1 MGTFLIPKK
10 SSYRSLELHTTPNSY
25 TFFSKSIVRLS
36 SPVSSRA
43 NRANTVR
50 GQFGLI
56 LTLFAIV
63 SLPFATAV
71 PSGLTYLDSTWSSLE
86 GEGGELIAMNPNGT
100 ILASYHGKDII
111 LFNATTLERIG
122 SINFDEDISAMKFNP
137 NGSMLAIN
145 KRSTVHLKESIRLID
160 ISEMQVLEGS
170 VQADDSFR
178 NIAWSV
184 DGTLLAAQGY
194 DGDVEQYRIPSLTLK
209 NTLQEVH
216 VVDITCIDYRSDGQY
231 ILTGDEAGRWAV
243 WDLQGQ
249 RQGPYREFGQELLD
263 CKFSPDGNDIVFMGV
278 NGNFTSRGFGEAE
291 KHSMMVDGG
300 KEIIFSKNGN
310 RMHIAVESDVFS
322 GLNTYNYETFG
333 LIQNT
338 TFFHTVEDIEMLED
352 SSSRLQ
358 SLFVAAGTGEI
369 AVYLRELIPFGYNSP
384 GVDLDGDNVPD
395 NLDPDD
401 DGDGVNDDWDDDFGC
416 DAPEGTPCSRYP
428 DLEKIR
434 NIEIFIG
441 KDFVVRDS
449 ITLPTED
456 SSNIRNLSRNAIAR
470 DQVISARETQL
481 FADAMCQ
488 NMDHGDIIDQLRETI
503 EISSGELGD
512 AVVRCNVVSGME
524 LIRDGDSTTQITI
537 AITTTFQ
544 YATMVTLP
552 LDISLEEQTLPTDG
566 SIAWLAP
573 SHPISLTF
581 SGDGVETEKI
591 PLWWN
596 DGETTASITINQVS
610 VKNPTAVD
618 SLLDYALH
626 PLAFLLYL
634 AIIGGSL
641 TLLIR
646 KKNEINFNMDD
657 DELEENEFDDSDDE
671 IPDKP
676 GNLDQNVDDEL
687 EDSVLATKPK
697 PIENPTKR
705 KVARKGRQTIE
716 SSASIE
722 FKPKKVTKRRQIT
735 SNDINKSGPITK
747 TKRKRLVSTDD
758 LNEEMES
765 IKSNVEP
772 KVKTR
777 KVKTKSEISEKPVKK
792 RRAVKK
798 NIEKYT
804 NDSNSEKMV
813 DEEKMQND
821 LVKDFIKED

>member
-1 MGTFLIPKK
+1 M
-10 SSYRSLELHTTPNSY
+10 
-25 TFFSKSIVRLS
+25 
-36 SPVSSRA
+36 
-43 NRANTVR
+43 R
-50 GQFGLI
+50 GNFGLL
-56 LTLFAIV
+56 LTLFAVI
-63 SLPFATAV
+63 SLPFASAV

-86 GEGGELIAMNPNGT
+86 GDGGELIAMNPNGT

-111 LFNATTLERIG
+111 FYNATTLERVS
-122 SINFDEDISAMKFNP
+122 SISFDEDISAMEFNP
-137 NGSMLAIN
+137 NGSLLAIN

-160 ISEMQVLEGS
+160 IHEMQVLDSS

-184 DGTLLAAQGY
+184 DGLILAAQGY

-216 VVDITCIDYRSDGQY
+216 VVDVTCIDYRLDGQY
-231 ILTGDEAGRWAV
+231 VLTGDEAGRWAV
-243 WDLQGQ
+243 WDIQGQ
-249 RQGPYREFGQELLD
+249 RQGPYREFGQELID
-263 CKFSPDGNDIVFMGV
+263 CKFSPDGNDIVFIGV
-278 NGNFTSRGFGEAE
+278 DGNFTSRVFGGAE

-300 KEIIFSKNGN
+300 KEIVFSENGN
-310 RMHIAVESDVFS
+310 RMHIAVDSDTFS
-322 GLNTYNYETFG
+322 GLNTYNYETFD
-333 LIQNT
+333 LIQDT
-338 TFFHTVEDIEMLED
+338 TFFHAVEDIEILED

-401 DGDGVNDDWDDDFGC
+401 DGDGVNDDWDDDYGC

-434 NIEIFIG
+434 KIEIFIG
-441 KDFVVRDS
+441 KEFVVRDS

-470 DQVISARETQL
+470 DQVISASETQR
-481 FADAMCQ
+481 FADAICQ
-488 NMDHGDIIDQLRETI
+488 NMDHGDIIDQLKETI

-512 AVVRCNVVSGME
+512 AVVSCNVVSGME

-544 YATMVTLP
+544 YDTMVTLP
-552 LDISLEEQTLPTDG
+552 LDIRLKEQTLPTDG

-573 SHPISLTF
+573 AHPIALTF
-581 SGDGVETEKI
+581 SGDGVETEEI

-596 DGETTASITINQVS
+596 DGENTVSITINQVS

-626 PLAFLLYL
+626 PAAFLLYL
-634 AIIGGSL
+634 AIIGGAF

-646 KKNEINFNMDD
+646 KQNEIDFNIDD
-657 DELEENEFDDSDDE
+657 ADEQDESVFLDSDYENSEKSRGFEQSNDE
-671 IPDKP
+671 SD
-676 GNLDQNVDDEL
+676 DNVMP
-687 EDSVLATKPK
+687 TKPK
-697 PIENPTKR
+697 PIENSTKR
-705 KVARKGRQTIE
+705 KVARKERQIRE
-716 SSASIE
+716 SSENIDIT
-722 FKPKKVTKRRQIT
+722 PQKVTKRRKI
-735 SNDINKSGPITK
+735 SSPDINKSGPIKK
-747 TKRKRLVSTDD
+747 TKRKRLVASDES
-758 LNEEMES
+758 EEVIES
-765 IKSNVEP
+765 HSSNVEP

-777 KVKTKSEISEKPVKK
+777 KVKTKSEVSERPVKK

-798 NIEKYT
+798 SIDEPT
-804 NDSNSEKMV
+804 TESDGDKML
-813 DEEKMQND
+813 DEEKLQND
-821 LVKDFIKED
+821 LVKDFIKKE

>member
-1 MGTFLIPKK
+1 M
-10 SSYRSLELHTTPNSY
+10 
-25 TFFSKSIVRLS
+25 
-36 SPVSSRA
+36 
-43 NRANTVR
+43 R
-50 GQFGLI
+50 GQFGL
-56 LTLFAIV
+56 LVTLFAVV
-63 SLPFATAV
+63 SLPFASAV

-86 GEGGELIAMNPNGT
+86 GDGGELIAMNPNGT
-100 ILASYHGKDII
+100 ILASYHGKDI
-111 LFNATTLERIG
+111 LFFNTTTLDRIG
-122 SINFDEDISAMKFNP
+122 SISFDEDISAMKFNP
-137 NGSMLAIN
+137 NGSLLAIN

-160 ISEMQVLEGS
+160 INEMQVLESS

-184 DGTLLAAQGY
+184 DGTILAAQGY

-216 VVDITCIDYRSDGQY
+216 VVDVTCIDYRSDGQY

-278 NGNFTSRGFGEAE
+278 NGNFASRGFGGSE
-291 KHSMMVDGG
+291 KHSMIVDGG
-300 KEIIFSKNGN
+300 KEIIFSGNGN
-310 RMHIAVESDVFS
+310 RMHVAVESNSFY
-322 GLNTYNYETFG
+322 GLNTYNYETFD

-358 SLFVAAGTGEI
+358 SLYVAAGTGEI

-428 DLEKIR
+428 DLDKIR

-441 KDFVVRDS
+441 EEFVVRDS

-470 DQVISARETQL
+470 DQVISASETQL
-481 FADAMCQ
+481 FADAICK
-488 NMDHGDIIDQLRETI
+488 NMDHGDIIDQLKETI

-552 LDISLEEQTLPTDG
+552 LDISLKEQTLPTDG

-573 SHPISLTF
+573 AHPISLTF
-581 SGDGVETEKI
+581 RGDGVETEKI

-626 PLAFLLYL
+626 PVAFLLYL
-634 AIIGGSL
+634 AIIGGAL
-641 TLLIR
+641 TLVIR
-646 KKNEINFNMDD
+646 KQNEIDFNID
-657 DELEENEFDDSDDE
+657 DEEDHEENEIDE
-671 IPDKP
+671 SEDEFFDKP
-676 GNLDQNVDDEL
+676 QSVYT
-687 EDSVLATKPK
+687 DSKDSLSATKPK
-697 PIENPTKR
+697 SVENSAKR
-705 KVARKGRQTIE
+705 KVTRKDRQKRE
-716 SSASIE
+716 STTNVDTE
-722 FKPKKVTKRRQIT
+722 PQKVTKRRKVSST
-735 SNDINKSGPITK
+735 DLNKSGPIMK
-747 TKRKRLVSTDD
+747 TKRKRLVSADD
-758 LNEEMES
+758 SNEEIES
-765 IKSNVEP
+765 VDSNEEP
-772 KVKTR
+772 RVKTR
-777 KVKTKSEISEKPVKK
+777 KVKAKSEISEKPVKK

-798 NIEKYT
+798 SIDEPATESIYEK
-804 NDSNSEKMV
+804 KV
-813 DEEKMQND
+813 DEEKLQKD
-821 LVKDFIKED
+821 LVKDFIAED

>member
-1 MGTFLIPKK
+1 M
-10 SSYRSLELHTTPNSY
+10 
-25 TFFSKSIVRLS
+25 
-36 SPVSSRA
+36 
-43 NRANTVR
+43 R
-50 GQFGLI
+50 GQFGL
-56 LTLFAIV
+56 LVTLFAVV
-63 SLPFATAV
+63 SLPFASAV

-86 GEGGELIAMNPNGT
+86 GDGGELIAMNPNGT
-100 ILASYHGKDII
+100 ILASYHGKDI
-111 LFNATTLERIG
+111 LFFNTTTLDRIG
-122 SINFDEDISAMKFNP
+122 SISFDEDISAMKFNP
-137 NGSMLAIN
+137 NGSLLAIN

-160 ISEMQVLEGS
+160 INEMQVLESS

-184 DGTLLAAQGY
+184 DGTILAAQGY

-216 VVDITCIDYRSDGQY
+216 VVDVTCIDYRSDGQY

-278 NGNFTSRGFGEAE
+278 DGNFASRGFGGSE
-291 KHSMMVDGG
+291 KHSMIVDGG
-300 KEIIFSKNGN
+300 KEIIFSGNGN
-310 RMHIAVESDVFS
+310 RMHVAVESNSFY
-322 GLNTYNYETFG
+322 GLNTYNYETFD

-358 SLFVAAGTGEI
+358 SLYVAAGTGEI

-428 DLEKIR
+428 DLDKIR

-441 KDFVVRDS
+441 EEFVVRDS

-470 DQVISARETQL
+470 DQVISASETQL
-481 FADAMCQ
+481 FADAICK
-488 NMDHGDIIDQLRETI
+488 NMDHGDIIDQLKETI

-552 LDISLEEQTLPTDG
+552 LDISLKEQTLPTDG

-573 SHPISLTF
+573 AHPISLTF
-581 SGDGVETEKI
+581 RGDGVETEKI

-626 PLAFLLYL
+626 PVAFLLYL
-634 AIIGGSL
+634 AIIGGAL
-641 TLLIR
+641 TLVIR
-646 KKNEINFNMDD
+646 KQNEIDFNID
-657 DELEENEFDDSDDE
+657 DEEDHEENEIDE
-671 IPDKP
+671 SEDEFFDKP
-676 GNLDQNVDDEL
+676 QSVYT
-687 EDSVLATKPK
+687 DSKDSLSATKPK
-697 PIENPTKR
+697 SVENSAKR
-705 KVARKGRQTIE
+705 KVTRKDRQKRE
-716 SSASIE
+716 STTNVDTE
-722 FKPKKVTKRRQIT
+722 PQKVTKRRKVSST
-735 SNDINKSGPITK
+735 DLNKSGPIMK
-747 TKRKRLVSTDD
+747 TKRKRLVSADD
-758 LNEEMES
+758 SNEEIES
-765 IKSNVEP
+765 VDSNEEP
-772 KVKTR
+772 RVKTR
-777 KVKTKSEISEKPVKK
+777 KVKAKSEISEKPVKK

-798 NIEKYT
+798 SIDEPATESIYEK
-804 NDSNSEKMV
+804 KV
-813 DEEKMQND
+813 DEEKLQKD
-821 LVKDFIKED
+821 LVKDFIAED

>member
-1 MGTFLIPKK
+1 M
-10 SSYRSLELHTTPNSY
+10 
-25 TFFSKSIVRLS
+25 
-36 SPVSSRA
+36 
-43 NRANTVR
+43 R
-50 GQFGLI
+50 GQFGL
-56 LTLFAIV
+56 LVTLFAVV
-63 SLPFATAV
+63 SLPFASAV

-86 GEGGELIAMNPNGT
+86 GDGGELIAMNPNGT
-100 ILASYHGKDII
+100 ILASYHGKDI
-111 LFNATTLERIG
+111 LFFNTTTLDRIG
-122 SINFDEDISAMKFNP
+122 SISFDEDISAMKFNP
-137 NGSMLAIN
+137 NGSLLAIN

-160 ISEMQVLEGS
+160 INEMQVLESS

-184 DGTLLAAQGY
+184 DGTILAAQGY

-216 VVDITCIDYRSDGQY
+216 VVDVTCIDYRSDGQY

-278 NGNFTSRGFGEAE
+278 DGNFASRGFGGSE
-291 KHSMMVDGG
+291 KHSMIVDGG
-300 KEIIFSKNGN
+300 KEIIFSGNGN
-310 RMHIAVESDVFS
+310 RMHVAVESNSFY
-322 GLNTYNYETFG
+322 GLNTYNYETFD

-358 SLFVAAGTGEI
+358 SLYVAAGTGEI

-428 DLEKIR
+428 DLDKIR

-441 KDFVVRDS
+441 EEFVVRDS

-470 DQVISARETQL
+470 DQVISASETQL
-481 FADAMCQ
+481 FADAICK
-488 NMDHGDIIDQLRETI
+488 NMDHGDIIDQLKETI

-552 LDISLEEQTLPTDG
+552 LDISLKEQTLPTDG

-573 SHPISLTF
+573 AHPISLTF
-581 SGDGVETEKI
+581 RGDGVETEKI

-626 PLAFLLYL
+626 PVAFLLYL
-634 AIIGGSL
+634 AIIGGAL
-641 TLLIR
+641 TLVIR
-646 KKNEINFNMDD
+646 KQNEIDFNID
-657 DELEENEFDDSDDE
+657 DEEDHEENEIDE
-671 IPDKP
+671 SENEFFDKP
-676 GNLDQNVDDEL
+676 QSVYT
-687 EDSVLATKPK
+687 DSKDSLSATKPK
-697 PIENPTKR
+697 SVENSAKR
-705 KVARKGRQTIE
+705 KVTRKDRQKRE
-716 SSASIE
+716 STTNVDTE
-722 FKPKKVTKRRQIT
+722 PQKVTKRRKVSST
-735 SNDINKSGPITK
+735 DLNKSGPIMK
-747 TKRKRLVSTDD
+747 TKRKRLVSADD
-758 LNEEMES
+758 SNEEIES
-765 IKSNVEP
+765 VGSNEEP
-772 KVKTR
+772 RVKTR
-777 KVKTKSEISEKPVKK
+777 KVKAKSEISEKPVKK

-798 NIEKYT
+798 SIDEPATESIYEK
-804 NDSNSEKMV
+804 KV
-813 DEEKMQND
+813 DEEKLQKD
-821 LVKDFIKED
+821 LVKDFIAED

>member
-1 MGTFLIPKK
+1 M
-10 SSYRSLELHTTPNSY
+10 
-25 TFFSKSIVRLS
+25 
-36 SPVSSRA
+36 
-43 NRANTVR
+43 R
-50 GQFGLI
+50 GQFGL
-56 LTLFAIV
+56 LVTLFAVV
-63 SLPFATAV
+63 SLPFASAV

-86 GEGGELIAMNPNGT
+86 GDGGELIAMNPNGT
-100 ILASYHGKDII
+100 ILASYHGKDI
-111 LFNATTLERIG
+111 LFFNTTTLDRIG
-122 SINFDEDISAMKFNP
+122 SISFDEDISAMKFNP
-137 NGSMLAIN
+137 NGSLLAIN

-160 ISEMQVLEGS
+160 INEMQVLESS

-184 DGTLLAAQGY
+184 DGTILAAQGY

-216 VVDITCIDYRSDGQY
+216 VVDVTCIDYRSDGQY

-278 NGNFTSRGFGEAE
+278 NGNFASRGFGGSE
-291 KHSMMVDGG
+291 KHSMIVDGG
-300 KEIIFSKNGN
+300 KEIIFSGNGN
-310 RMHIAVESDVFS
+310 RMHVAVESNSFY
-322 GLNTYNYETFG
+322 GLNTYNYETFD

-358 SLFVAAGTGEI
+358 SLYVAAGTGEI

-428 DLEKIR
+428 DLDKIR

-441 KDFVVRDS
+441 EEFVVRDS

-470 DQVISARETQL
+470 DQVISASETQL
-481 FADAMCQ
+481 FADAICK
-488 NMDHGDIIDQLRETI
+488 NMDHGDIIDQLKETI

-552 LDISLEEQTLPTDG
+552 LDISLKEQTLPTDG

-573 SHPISLTF
+573 AHPISLTF
-581 SGDGVETEKI
+581 RGDGVETEKI

-626 PLAFLLYL
+626 PVAFLLYL
-634 AIIGGSL
+634 AIIGGAL
-641 TLLIR
+641 TLVIR
-646 KKNEINFNMDD
+646 KQNEIDFNID
-657 DELEENEFDDSDDE
+657 DEEDHEENEIDE
-671 IPDKP
+671 SEDEFFDKP
-676 GNLDQNVDDEL
+676 QSVYT
-687 EDSVLATKPK
+687 DSKDSLSATKPK
-697 PIENPTKR
+697 SVENSAKR
-705 KVARKGRQTIE
+705 KVTRKDRQKRE
-716 SSASIE
+716 STTNVDTE
-722 FKPKKVTKRRQIT
+722 PQKVTKRRKVSST
-735 SNDINKSGPITK
+735 DLNKSGPIMK
-747 TKRKRLVSTDD
+747 TKRKRLVSADD
-758 LNEEMES
+758 SNEEIEPVG
-765 IKSNVEP
+765 SNEEP
-772 KVKTR
+772 RVKTR
-777 KVKTKSEISEKPVKK
+777 KVKAKSEISEKPVKK

-798 NIEKYT
+798 SIDEPATESIYEK
-804 NDSNSEKMV
+804 KV
-813 DEEKMQND
+813 DEEKLQKD
-821 LVKDFIKED
+821 LVKDFIAED

>member
-1 MGTFLIPKK
+1 M
-10 SSYRSLELHTTPNSY
+10 
-25 TFFSKSIVRLS
+25 
-36 SPVSSRA
+36 
-43 NRANTVR
+43 R
-50 GQFGLI
+50 GQFGL
-56 LTLFAIV
+56 LVTLFAVV
-63 SLPFATAV
+63 SLPFASAV

-86 GEGGELIAMNPNGT
+86 GDGGELIAMNPNGT
-100 ILASYHGKDII
+100 ILASYHGKDI
-111 LFNATTLERIG
+111 LFFNTTTLDRIG
-122 SINFDEDISAMKFNP
+122 SISFDEDISAMKFNP
-137 NGSMLAIN
+137 NGSLLAIN

-160 ISEMQVLEGS
+160 INEMQVLESS

-184 DGTLLAAQGY
+184 DGTILAAQGY

-216 VVDITCIDYRSDGQY
+216 VVDVTCIDYRSDGQY

-278 NGNFTSRGFGEAE
+278 DGNFASRGFGGSE
-291 KHSMMVDGG
+291 KHSMIVDGG
-300 KEIIFSKNGN
+300 KEIIFSGNGN
-310 RMHIAVESDVFS
+310 RMHVAVESNSFY
-322 GLNTYNYETFG
+322 GLNTYNYETFD

-358 SLFVAAGTGEI
+358 SLYVAAGTGEI

-401 DGDGVNDDWDDDFGC
+401 DGDGVNDDWDYDFGC

-428 DLEKIR
+428 DLDKIR

-441 KDFVVRDS
+441 EEFVVRDS

-470 DQVISARETQL
+470 DQVISASETQL
-481 FADAMCQ
+481 FADAICK
-488 NMDHGDIIDQLRETI
+488 NMDHGDIIDQLKETI

-552 LDISLEEQTLPTDG
+552 LDISLKEQTLPTDG

-573 SHPISLTF
+573 AHPISLTF
-581 SGDGVETEKI
+581 RGDGVETEKI

-626 PLAFLLYL
+626 PVAFLLYL
-634 AIIGGSL
+634 AIIGGAL
-641 TLLIR
+641 TLVIR
-646 KKNEINFNMDD
+646 KQNEIDFNID
-657 DELEENEFDDSDDE
+657 DEEDHEENEIDE
-671 IPDKP
+671 SEDEFFDKP
-676 GNLDQNVDDEL
+676 QSVYT
-687 EDSVLATKPK
+687 DSKDSLSATKPK
-697 PIENPTKR
+697 SVENSAKR
-705 KVARKGRQTIE
+705 KVTRKDRQKRE
-716 SSASIE
+716 STTNVDTE
-722 FKPKKVTKRRQIT
+722 PQKVTKRRKVSPT
-735 SNDINKSGPITK
+735 DLNKSGPIMK
-747 TKRKRLVSTDD
+747 TKRKRLVSADD
-758 LNEEMES
+758 SNEEIES
-765 IKSNVEP
+765 VDSNEEP
-772 KVKTR
+772 RVKTR
-777 KVKTKSEISEKPVKK
+777 KVKAKSEISEKPVKK

-798 NIEKYT
+798 SIDEPATESIYEK
-804 NDSNSEKMV
+804 KV
-813 DEEKMQND
+813 DEEKLQKD
-821 LVKDFIKED
+821 LVKDFIAED